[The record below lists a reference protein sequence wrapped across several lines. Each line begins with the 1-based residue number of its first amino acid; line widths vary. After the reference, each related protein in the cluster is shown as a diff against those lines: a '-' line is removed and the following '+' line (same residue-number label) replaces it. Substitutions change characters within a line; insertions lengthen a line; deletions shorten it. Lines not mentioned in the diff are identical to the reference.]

1 MPAVVTDTQR
11 RNAPVGRLRADGPA
25 NNLDNVLGQVIAN
38 NAADIIGPENF
49 RPHIH
54 LRGLSQNRFI
64 LVKQFVVEHRGI
76 AEAQDVFIAIH
87 HIHIG
92 NVVLEH
98 GSGAIGGK
106 CTGPGGLAV
115 AILAGLVYPAVYRQ
129 RQPVQHFAG

>member
-25 NNLDNVLGQVIAN
+25 NNLDNILGQVIAN

-49 RPHIH
+49 RPHVH

-64 LVKQFVVEHRGI
+64 LVKQFVVENRGI
-76 AEAQDVFIAIH
+76 TKAEDVFIAIH
-87 HIHIG
+87 HIYIK
-92 NVVLEH
+92 NIVLEH

-106 CTGPGGLAV
+106 SAGPGGLAV
-115 AILAGLVYPAVYRQ
+115 AIFTRLVYPAVYSQ
-129 RQPVQHFAG
+129 